1 MKELAGSHESK
12 MTEEGHRGRK
22 PTVKGQQK
30 RNPAGGEEELVAKE
44 GLAGSINTTGRIRR
58 LTK

>member
-12 MTEEGHRGRK
+12 TEEEHRGESLQLRDSK
-22 PTVKGQQK
+22 E

>member
-12 MTEEGHRGRK
+12 MTEEEHRGRK

-30 RNPAGGEEELVAKE
+30 KGTQPVGGRIGAKE